1 MRTIGIG
8 KRGRSLSRRFLD
20 FFLIKLQILSQEGF
34 VAFLFSPLLMVQP
47 RRFEVIVCILLV
59 WLWISTRPLL
69 LSSPI
74 IGQVR

>member
-34 VAFLFSPLLMVQP
+34 VAFLYSLL
-47 RRFEVIVCILLV
+47 C
-59 WLWISTRPLL
+59 
-69 LSSPI
+69 
-74 IGQVR
+74 

>member
-34 VAFLFSPLLMVQP
+34 VAFL
-47 RRFEVIVCILLV
+47 ILSFV
-59 WLWISTRPLL
+59 DGATAP
-69 LSSPI
+69 LSSDRMHI
-74 IGQVR
+74 IGMALDFHQTAFTQLSNHWPS